1 MQNDSVLETQL
12 AKGVDAGV
20 INAEQRSA
28 LLALA
33 GSPPQEAEFADPREE
48 SFRLVGGANDVL
60 VGLGI
65 ILLLVGAA
73 SAVLARFGVGTVWTW
88 AALAALC
95 LVIAE
100 LITRRFKMKF
110 ASLVL
115 ASGFTVS
122 VIGAAGVVIYDLFS
136 RLEIDN
142 PFQMLALR
150 EDIRLTGWA
159 LAAILCLIAAIHLWR
174 YRVPVMAAVIAAS
187 FAGLCGLV
195 LADVLFGQVLAV
207 NIQPTDTEQMRRL
220 SRQLLYFPLVVGIVI
235 FAIGIAMDV
244 KDRHRENLW
253 SDCAFWMHVVS
264 APLMV
269 HPLFVLATG
278 QDVIFG
284 GPETE
289 GGATGLVIAFIL
301 IFLYLALIIDRRSL
315 LVPSL
320 AYFGTVGIA
329 TLVDATSQTT
339 GVSPFAIVL
348 LVLGGLIV
356 LFGTGWHRIRG
367 LVVRLTLPHLV
378 ANRLPPIKP

>member
-1 MQNDSVLETQL
+1 MRPDQSL
-12 AKGVDAGV
+12 ATRLDAGV
-20 INAEQRSA
+20 EAGIIDADQRAA
-28 LLALA
+28 LLAL
-33 GSPPQEAEFADPREE
+33 DPEDQATATGNGEE

-73 SAVLARFGVGTVWTW
+73 SAVFARFGASTLPVWLG
-88 AALAALC
+88 LAALT
-95 LVIAE
+95 LIIAE
-100 LITRRFKMKF
+100 IITRRFKLKF

-115 ASGFTVS
+115 AVGFTVS
-122 VIGAAGVVIYDLFS
+122 VAGAAGVVLYDLFQ

-142 PFQMLALR
+142 PFQIIALR
-150 EDIRLTGWA
+150 EDIRWTGWG
-159 LAAILCLIAAIHLWR
+159 LAAFFVVIAALHLWR
-174 YRVPVMAAVIAAS
+174 YRVPVMSAVIATS

-207 NIQPTDTEQMRRL
+207 NIQPTDTEQMRQL
-220 SRQLLYFPLVVGIVI
+220 ARQLLYFPLVVGIVI
-235 FAIGIAMDV
+235 FLTGIAMDV

-253 SDCAFWMHVVS
+253 SNCAFWMHVVS

-278 QDVIFG
+278 RDVIFG
-284 GPETE
+284 GPAVE

-329 TLVDATSQTT
+329 ALVDATSQTT

-356 LFGTGWHRIRG
+356 LFGTGWHRIRA
-367 LVVRLTLPHLV
+367 LVVKATLPGKV
-378 ANRLPPIKP
+378 ADRLPPIRA